1 MSQNEI
7 IDQMMVLVDVL
18 HDMGITPN
26 ITTSLC
32 DNVEFK
38 EFRAVVKAIN
48 LYVDMCYD
56 DSYADRGDS

>member
-7 IDQMMVLVDVL
+7 IDQMMELVDVL
-18 HDMGITPN
+18 NDMGITPN

-32 DNVEFK
+32 ENVEFR

-48 LYVDMCYD
+48 LYVDMGYD
-56 DSYADRGDS
+56 DSYADRSDN